1 MVGVTFF
8 SPMTQEWHVAI
19 MGLFSCDFIAFPIL
33 IHFLPLAQGWHEA
46 IEGLLF
52 CALISFPLLIHFLH

>member
-1 MVGVTFF
+1 MVGVTFI

-19 MGLFSCDFIAFPIL
+19 IGLFSCDFIAFPIL
-33 IHFLPLAQGWHEA
+33 IHFLPLAQGRREA
-46 IEGLLF
+46 IVGLLF